1 MERIINFFTNIT
13 SIQIMDIIIAVAII
27 MFFRI
32 FSSGMSYII
41 IRMFKF
47 KAKNSKKIANFPS
60 YGIMV
65 ISEWKHAVH
74 VNDEWRELCSRY
86 KEGFY
91 EKK

>member
-1 MERIINFFTNIT
+1 MLTFFDVLSHFKNTHKKVYHIKISEN
-13 SIQIMDIIIAVAII
+13 
-27 MFFRI
+27 RI
-32 FSSGMSYII
+32 FL
-41 IRMFKF
+41 
-47 KAKNSKKIANFPS
+47 AKNSKKIANFPS
-60 YGIMV
+60 YGIMG